1 MLSAVSRT
9 RLKDKGIAAQKNVE
23 RSKTMN
29 DTSSHN
35 AGSIEA
41 KVTKIGAAI
50 GERVQSAT
58 AATAAVAG
66 QARKIASGAAAAT
79 TAVASQ
85 ASKGLGAASETA
97 EQAWSQ
103 AGAVA
108 EDVVDVGRRAT
119 RSISRQ
125 IHENPLMAV
134 MAGFALGYLA
144 AVCIRR
150 TGARAARDLHHN
162 PEGKL
167 HDSKV

>member
-1 MLSAVSRT
+1 
-9 RLKDKGIAAQKNVE
+9 
-23 RSKTMN
+23 MN
-29 DTSSHN
+29 DPSSHN

-41 KVTKIGAAI
+41 RVTKIGEAI

-58 AATAAVAG
+58 AATAAAAG
-66 QARKIASGAAAAT
+66 LAQKIASGAAAAT
-79 TAVASQ
+79 TDAASQ

-108 EDVVDVGRRAT
+108 EDVVDAGRRAT

-134 MAGFALGYLA
+134 MAGFALGYHA
-144 AVCIRR
+144 AVCIHRS
-150 TGARAARDLHHN
+150 GGRAPKGPSPQ
-162 PEGKL
+162 PERKTT
-167 HDSKV
+167 